1 MNRLSTP
8 IFLMILLFCRPL
20 WAEDKQQLDATSQTD
35 ATHQAD
41 TMSQADITNKV
52 ERFVLPITQWIEAA
66 VHNSPL
72 IRLPEKEQPPI
83 NLSKGLDLR
92 SAIKQ
97 ANERYPGT
105 VLNAEKQ
112 TLNEVEIY
120 HIRII
125 SQQGVI
131 KTITIGQDES
141 ATALGKEGNN

>member
-8 IFLMILLFCRPL
+8 IFLMMLLLCRPL
-20 WAEDKQQLDATSQTD
+20 WAEDKNQLDANSQTD

-41 TMSQADITNKV
+41 SMNQADMTNKV
-52 ERFVLPITQWIEAA
+52 ERFLLPITQWIESA

-72 IRLPEKEQPPI
+72 IRLPEKNQSPI
-83 NLSKGLDLR
+83 NISKGLDLR

-112 TLNEVEIY
+112 TLNGVEIF

-125 SQQGVI
+125 SQQGII
-131 KTITIGQDES
+131 KTITIGQDEFS
-141 ATALGKEGNN
+141 TELGKEGDN